1 MRDKMPTMSDEARE
15 LEPPVLLIAMP
26 QVLDPFFHRSVVLLI
41 HNDDEGSFG
50 LITNR
55 STGIKVTEIL
65 KGMEISWG
73 GGGEDVAFF
82 GGPVQPQMGTLM
94 FDAQAVAD
102 RGESADATSSLVA
115 PGVRL
120 TQNVTDLGELAASPP
135 EHMRLY
141 LGYAGWGAGQL
152 VEEILRNDW
161 MTAPIDN
168 QMLFTDDPET
178 VWARALDSVGVD
190 PDTLPS
196 WTAPEPDAATN

>member
-1 MRDKMPTMSDEARE
+1 MASMSEESRD

-50 LITNR
+50 VIANR

-65 KGMEISWG
+65 SGMEISWG
-73 GGGEDVAFF
+73 GGDEVAFF
-82 GGPVQPQMGTLM
+82 GGPVQPQMGTLL
-94 FDAQAVAD
+94 FDAAAVAD
-102 RGESADATSSLVA
+102 RAESADETSSLVA

-120 TQNVTDLGELAASPP
+120 TQNVVELGELAESPP
-135 EHMRLY
+135 EKMRLY

-161 MTAPIDN
+161 MTAPMDN
-168 QMLFTDDPET
+168 QLIFTDDPDS

-190 PDTLPS
+190 PDALPS
-196 WTAPEPDAATN
+196 WTASTPDASTN

>member
-1 MRDKMPTMSDEARE
+1 MAEMSEEARD

-55 STGIKVTEIL
+55 ATGIKVNEIL
-65 KGMEISWG
+65 SGMEITWG
-73 GGGEDVAFF
+73 GGDEVAFF
-82 GGPVQPQMGTLM
+82 GGPVQPQMGTVM
-94 FDAQAVAD
+94 FDAAAVA
-102 RGESADATSSLVA
+102 GSESADETSSVVA

-120 TQNVTDLGELAASPP
+120 TQNVADLGSLAESPP
-135 EHMRLY
+135 DKLRLY

-161 MTAPIDN
+161 MTAPV
-168 QMLFTDDPET
+168 DDGLIFAEEPDT

-190 PDTLPS
+190 PDSLPS
-196 WTAPEPDAATN
+196 WTTPGPDATTN

>member
-1 MRDKMPTMSDEARE
+1 MSEEARD

-55 STGIKVTEIL
+55 ATGIKVNEIL
-65 KGMEISWG
+65 SGMEITWG
-73 GGGEDVAFF
+73 GGEEVAFF

-94 FDAQAVAD
+94 FDAAAMAD
-102 RGESADATSSLVA
+102 RAEAIDETTTLVA

-120 TQNVTDLGELAASPP
+120 TQNVADLGELAESPP
-135 EHMRLY
+135 ERIRLY
-141 LGYAGWGAGQL
+141 LGYAGWSAGQL

-161 MTAPIDN
+161 IAAPVDN
-168 QMLFTDDPET
+168 GLIFTDDPET
-178 VWARALDSVGVD
+178 TWARALDSVGVD
-190 PDTLPS
+190 PDSLPS
-196 WTAPEPDAATN
+196 WTAEADPTTN

>member
-1 MRDKMPTMSDEARE
+1 MSEESRD

-55 STGIKVTEIL
+55 ATGIKVTEIL
-65 KGMEISWG
+65 SGMEITWG
-73 GGGEDVAFF
+73 GGDEVAFF

-94 FDAQAVAD
+94 FDAEAVAD
-102 RGESADATSSLVA
+102 RLETTDETTTLVA

-120 TQNVTDLGELAASPP
+120 TQNVADLGQLAESPP
-135 EHMRLY
+135 ERIRLY
-141 LGYAGWGAGQL
+141 LGYSGWGAGQL

-161 MTAPIDN
+161 MTAPVDN
-168 QMLFTDDPET
+168 ALIFTDDPET
-178 VWARALDSVGVD
+178 AWARALDSVGVD
-190 PDTLPS
+190 PDALPS
-196 WTAPEPDAATN
+196 WTAPAPDASTN

>member
-1 MRDKMPTMSDEARE
+1 MALMSDEARE

-55 STGIKVTEIL
+55 ATGIKVNRDPERHGDL
-65 KGMEISWG
+65 VGRRRR
-73 GGGEDVAFF
+73 DVAFF

-120 TQNVTDLGELAASPP
+120 TQNVTDLGELAESPP

-168 QMLFTDDPET
+168 QLLFTDDPET

>member
-1 MRDKMPTMSDEARE
+1 MPSMSDEARD

-55 STGIKVTEIL
+55 ATGIKVTEIL
-65 KGMEISWG
+65 SGMEISWG
-73 GGGEDVAFF
+73 GGDDVAFF

-94 FDAQAVAD
+94 FDAEAVAD
-102 RGESADATSSLVA
+102 RADLADETSSLVA

-120 TQNVTDLGELAASPP
+120 TQNVTDLGQLAESPP
-135 EHMRLY
+135 ERMRLY

-161 MTAPIDN
+161 MTAPVDSRLI
-168 QMLFTDDPET
+168 FTDNPET

-190 PDTLPS
+190 PDALPS
-196 WTAPEPDAATN
+196 WTATEPDGSTN

>member
-1 MRDKMPTMSDEARE
+1 MSNEARD

-65 KGMEISWG
+65 SGMEISWTG
-73 GGGEDVAFF
+73 DDDVAFF
-82 GGPVQPQMGTLM
+82 GGPVQPQMGTVM
-94 FDAQAVAD
+94 FDAGAVEN
-102 RGESADATSSLVA
+102 RGASADETSTLVA
-115 PGVRL
+115 PGNRL
-120 TQNVTDLGELAASPP
+120 TQNVADLGQLDASPP
-135 EHMRLY
+135 ERIRLY

-152 VEEILRNDW
+152 VEEILRDDW
-161 MTAPIDN
+161 LTAPVDTGLI
-168 QMLFTDDPET
+168 FTDRPET

-190 PDTLPS
+190 PDALPS
-196 WTAPEPDAATN
+196 WTAAGSDTTTN

>member
-1 MRDKMPTMSDEARE
+1 MSEESRD

-41 HNDDEGSFG
+41 HNDEEGSFG

-55 STGIKVTEIL
+55 ATGIKVGEIL
-65 KGMEISWG
+65 NGMEITWG
-73 GGGEDVAFF
+73 GDTDEVAFF

-94 FDAQAVAD
+94 FDAQAVAE
-102 RGESADATSSLVA
+102 RGEAADETTSLVA
-115 PGVRL
+115 PGLRL
-120 TQNVTDLGELAASPP
+120 TQNMADLGELAASPP
-135 EHMRLY
+135 EHLRLY

-161 MTAPIDN
+161 MTAPVDKRLI
-168 QMLFTDDPET
+168 FSGEPES

-190 PDTLPS
+190 PDALPS
-196 WTAPEPDAATN
+196 WTTSETDDKTN

>member
-1 MRDKMPTMSDEARE
+1 MSKESRD

-55 STGIKVTEIL
+55 STGIKVSEIL
-65 KGMEISWG
+65 SGMEIAWG
-73 GGGEDVAFF
+73 GGDEVAYF

-94 FDAQAVAD
+94 FDAEAVAE
-102 RGESADATSSLVA
+102 RGAAADETSSLVA

-120 TQNVTDLGELAASPP
+120 TQNVVDLGFMAESPP
-135 EHMRLY
+135 ERLRLY
-141 LGYAGWGAGQL
+141 LGYAGWGGGQL

-161 MTAPIDN
+161 LIAPVDDGLI
-168 QMLFTDDPET
+168 FTDDPES
-178 VWARALDSVGVD
+178 VWSRALESVGVE
-190 PDTLPS
+190 PEALPS
-196 WTAPEPDAATN
+196 WTPSDPDTSTN